1 MGVLENMPSNYSV
14 LLETQ
19 MLMSGSVNKS
29 SEDMET
35 QLSDAYLLN

>member
-19 MLMSGSVNKS
+19 MLMSGLVNKS